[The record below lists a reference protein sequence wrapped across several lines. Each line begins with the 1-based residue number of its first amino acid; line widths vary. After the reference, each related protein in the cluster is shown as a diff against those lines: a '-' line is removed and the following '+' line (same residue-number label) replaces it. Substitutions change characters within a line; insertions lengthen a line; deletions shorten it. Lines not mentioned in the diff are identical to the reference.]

1 MCLFASDF
9 CKKSLPQTQHSALPA
24 SFITIYSSGSKP
36 WKWKQISVHML
47 PSFHN
52 SVQKHTSSLFFI
64 IPTIGLQKNTVFIM
78 IDMPTTESISTMVN
92 YTLWV
97 CCNQPRATFNHR
109 VKHQTFQTKFL
120 CKTINTARFLKASA
134 FFTAIICPFWFKT
147 SKVMTLLTFC
157 INNHRP
163 IDGKT
168 LFSICNQR

>member
-1 MCLFASDF
+1 MLIFKAKEYQSE
-9 CKKSLPQTQHSALPA
+9 KSPIFDSQKSTKPTSRNVDEPQKSRV
-24 SFITIYSSGSKP
+24 
-36 WKWKQISVHML
+36 ISW
-47 PSFHN
+47 
-52 SVQKHTSSLFFI
+52 
-64 IPTIGLQKNTVFIM
+64 
-78 IDMPTTESISTMVN
+78 TTESISTMVN

-157 INNHRP
+157 INNYRP